1 MSNFQ
6 VFLFAASAI
15 CFLFVMEPVSSC
27 APTRT
32 DMFFSNGTIMGY
44 SQPSTSGRKR
54 RSIDD
59 KKFKFPVTLNIQ
71 TFYKY
76 DKDIPKNNEKNAD
89 EIESQTT
96 LFLATHNPIA
106 KTIRESKFANH
117 KRTLT
122 SENGYLR
129 ISYTFFEGN
138 AKEFSINEL
147 HDNIFAIVEKTKK
160 VTLICENETLFITF
174 AD

>member
-1 MSNFQ
+1 
-6 VFLFAASAI
+6 
-15 CFLFVMEPVSSC
+15 MEPVSSC

-71 TFYKY
+71 TFYKF

-89 EIESQTT
+89 EIEKQTT
-96 LFLATHNPIA
+96 LFHETPSPI
-106 KTIRESKFANH
+106 KVIHESKFANH

-122 SENGYLR
+122 SENRYLQ

-138 AKEFSINEL
+138 AKEFNLDEL
-147 HDNIFAIVEKTKK
+147 HEKVFPIIEKTKE